1 MKQEKVETKEKK
13 LYVKPELT
21 QVKLVVGEAVLG
33 FCKTQQGNQ
42 GECGLDPCI
51 LISGYRS

>member
-1 MKQEKVETKEKK
+1 MKQEKDETKEKK
-13 LYVKPELT
+13 FYVKPELT

-33 FCKTQQGNQ
+33 FCKTQSGVLA
-42 GECGLDPCI
+42 ECELDPCI